1 LNISTNSAI
10 VLAVVVKQF
19 KYTIM
24 ENSLWE
30 MNHYVT
36 LGIVAI
42 VAAMTLTAVGFAI
55 PQQALA
61 YRHHNNHNNNNNS
74 IKVDQ
79 QVNQLNDCTTPPP
92 PPPPAMNKTG
102 DSSLNSGSSSSSS
115 GTVCLNSG
123 DNSADIHK

>member
-1 LNISTNSAI
+1 
-10 VLAVVVKQF
+10 
-19 KYTIM
+19 
-24 ENSLWE
+24 

-42 VAAMTLTAVGFAI
+42 VAAMTLTAVAFAV

-61 YRHHNNHNNNNNS
+61 YKHHNNHKNS

-79 QVNQLNDCTTPPP
+79 QVNQQNSCTGVPVPPP
-92 PPPPAMNKTG
+92 EVTSTPGVSTL
-102 DSSLNSGSSSSSS
+102 SLTGSSVNDGSSVS
-115 GTVCLNSG
+115 GTVCLNQG

>member
-1 LNISTNSAI
+1 
-10 VLAVVVKQF
+10 
-19 KYTIM
+19 
-24 ENSLWE
+24 

-61 YRHHNNHNNNNNS
+61 DRHHNNHNNHNNS

-92 PPPPAMNKTG
+92 PRAMDEASTSG
-102 DSSLNSGSSSSSS
+102 STSDVSSSGSS
-115 GTVCLNSG
+115 TVCLNFG

>member
-1 LNISTNSAI
+1 
-10 VLAVVVKQF
+10 
-19 KYTIM
+19 
-24 ENSLWE
+24 

-61 YRHHNNHNNNNNS
+61 YRHHNNHNNHNNS

-79 QVNQLNDCTTPPP
+79 QVNQLNACTTPPP
-92 PPPPAMNKTG
+92 PAMNNTG
-102 DSSLNSGSSSSSS
+102 MDSSTSDGSSS
-115 GTVCLNSG
+115 GTVCLNTG

>member
-1 LNISTNSAI
+1 
-10 VLAVVVKQF
+10 
-19 KYTIM
+19 
-24 ENSLWE
+24 

-42 VAAMTLTAVGFAI
+42 VAAMTVTAVGFAI

-61 YRHHNNHNNNNNS
+61 YRHHNNHNNHNNS

-92 PPPPAMNKTG
+92 PPAMDKAANN
-102 DSSLNSGSSSSSS
+102 NSIDGSSS
-115 GTVCLNSG
+115 GTVCLNTG

>member
-1 LNISTNSAI
+1 
-10 VLAVVVKQF
+10 
-19 KYTIM
+19 
-24 ENSLWE
+24 

-61 YRHHNNHNNNNNS
+61 YRHHNNHNNHNSNS

-79 QVNQLNDCTTPPP
+79 QINQANFCNGTSPPP
-92 PPPPAMNKTG
+92 EPPGPPGAG
-102 DSSLNSGSSSSSS
+102 VQDGGQGSGSSSD
-115 GTVCLNSG
+115 TVCLNSG

>member
-1 LNISTNSAI
+1 
-10 VLAVVVKQF
+10 
-19 KYTIM
+19 
-24 ENSLWE
+24 

-61 YRHHNNHNNNNNS
+61 YRHHNHNNHNNS

-79 QVNQLNDCTTPPP
+79 QVNQLNQCTTPPP
-92 PPPPAMNKTG
+92 PPPKEKNL
-102 DSSLNSGSSSSSS
+102 SSLSSSVLAGSSS
-115 GTVCLNSG
+115 TVCINSG
-123 DNSADIHK
+123 DNSADIHR

>member
-1 LNISTNSAI
+1 
-10 VLAVVVKQF
+10 
-19 KYTIM
+19 
-24 ENSLWE
+24 

-61 YRHHNNHNNNNNS
+61 YRHHNNHNNHNNS

-92 PPPPAMNKTG
+92 PRAMDEAATK
-102 DSSLNSGSSSSSS
+102 SSSSDVSSSSS

>member
-1 LNISTNSAI
+1 
-10 VLAVVVKQF
+10 
-19 KYTIM
+19 
-24 ENSLWE
+24 

-61 YRHHNNHNNNNNS
+61 YRHHNNHNNHNNS

-79 QVNQLNDCTTPPP
+79 QVNQLNQCTTPPP
-92 PPPPAMNKTG
+92 PPKEETL
-102 DSSLNSGSSSSSS
+102 SSSVMDGSSS
-115 GTVCLNSG
+115 TVCINSG
-123 DNSADIHK
+123 DNSADIHR